1 MDKTVVPLS
10 NASDLMAFK
19 VELIFG
25 IWKYIFITLK
35 MGLLVNTIIFHK
47 YIVIKINIKTICIN
61 KFILMTK
68 VNKKYIIVNIK

>member
-1 MDKTVVPLS
+1 
-10 NASDLMAFK
+10 MAFK

>member
-1 MDKTVVPLS
+1 
-10 NASDLMAFK
+10 
-19 VELIFG
+19 
-25 IWKYIFITLK
+25 
-35 MGLLVNTIIFHK
+35 MGLLENTIIFHK